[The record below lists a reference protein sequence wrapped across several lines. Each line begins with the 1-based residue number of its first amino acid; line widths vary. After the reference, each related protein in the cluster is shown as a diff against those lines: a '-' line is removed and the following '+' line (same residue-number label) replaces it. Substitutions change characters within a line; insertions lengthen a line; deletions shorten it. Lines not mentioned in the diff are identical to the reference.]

1 MHGLEAKNSAAVT
14 DEANMICDPRSRIGP
29 NVSNFAI
36 TVTSREVNVEE
47 FSSTIEFT
55 GHGH

>member
-55 GHGH
+55 